1 MVRPF
6 KIFYRFASLGFVATR
21 MQAVDFFWL
30 TTYNRWATEIYNQAI
45 EALFKLFASVKNL
58 TGLKICMAQLELKN
72 VSVKF
77 GGLLALSSLSFT
89 IGGGKIV
96 GLIGPNGAGKTTVFN
111 VLTGVYQASEGD
123 VTFNGETLLGKRPY
137 VIFEKG
143 IARTFQN
150 IRLFSAMTAIENAMV
165 ARHCR
170 SKKGIVGAILRTG
183 SQKKEEAYIQEKAL
197 EALKFMGVDQY
208 ADTVASNLPYGLQ
221 RRLEIARAIASEP
234 QVLLLDEPAAGMN
247 PAESSEL
254 MKDISRISQ
263 LGIDVLLVEHDM
275 KVVMGVCDHIVCVD
289 HGVKIAE
296 GDSHEIQNNPK
307 VIEAYLGQPA
317 NQ

>member
-1 MVRPF
+1 
-6 KIFYRFASLGFVATR
+6 
-21 MQAVDFFWL
+21 
-30 TTYNRWATEIYNQAI
+30 
-45 EALFKLFASVKNL
+45 
-58 TGLKICMAQLELKN
+58 MAELELKN
-72 VSVKF
+72 ISVRF
-77 GGLLALSSLSFT
+77 GGLLALSDLSFT
-89 IGGGKIV
+89 IGNGRVV

-111 VLTGVYQASEGD
+111 VLTGVYQASGGD
-123 VTFNGETLLGKRPY
+123 VVFNGDSILGKRPY
-137 VIFEKG
+137 VIFERG

-150 IRLFSAMTAIENAMV
+150 IRLFSAMTAVENAMV

-170 SKKGIVGAILRTG
+170 AHTGIFGSILRTP
-183 SQKKEEAYIQEKAL
+183 SQRREEARIRAKAL
-197 EALKFMGVDQY
+197 EALSFMGVDQY
-208 ADTVASNLPYGLQ
+208 ADDVASSLPYGLQ

-234 QVLLLDEPAAGMN
+234 QVMLLDEPAAGMN
-247 PAESSEL
+247 PRESSEL
-254 MKDISRISQ
+254 MHDIARIKD

-296 GDSHEIQNNPK
+296 GDPSEIQNDPK

>member
-1 MVRPF
+1 
-6 KIFYRFASLGFVATR
+6 
-21 MQAVDFFWL
+21 
-30 TTYNRWATEIYNQAI
+30 
-45 EALFKLFASVKNL
+45 
-58 TGLKICMAQLELKN
+58 MAQLDLKN
-72 VSVKF
+72 ISVRF
-77 GGLLALSSLSFT
+77 GGLLALSDLSFT
-89 IGGGKIV
+89 IGNGRIV

-111 VLTGVYQASEGD
+111 VLTGVYQASAGD
-123 VTFNGETLLGKRPY
+123 VVFNGKSILGNRPY
-137 VIFEKG
+137 TIFEQG

-170 SKKGIVGAILRTG
+170 TRKGIVGSIFRTP
-183 SQKKEEAYIQEKAL
+183 SQRREEAWIREKAL
-197 EALKFMGVDQY
+197 EALTFMGVDRY

-234 QVLLLDEPAAGMN
+234 KVLLLDEPAAGMN
-247 PAESSEL
+247 PSESSEL
-254 MKDISRISQ
+254 MKDISRIKG

-296 GDSHEIQNNPK
+296 GNSQEIQNNPQ

>member
-1 MVRPF
+1 
-6 KIFYRFASLGFVATR
+6 L
-21 MQAVDFFWL
+21 
-30 TTYNRWATEIYNQAI
+30 
-45 EALFKLFASVKNL
+45 
-58 TGLKICMAQLELKN
+58 CMAQLEFKN
-72 VSVKF
+72 ISVRF
-77 GGLLALSSLSFT
+77 GGLLALSDLSFT
-89 IGGGKIV
+89 IGDGRIV

-123 VTFNGETLLGKRPY
+123 VSFNGESILGKKPY

-150 IRLFSAMTAIENAMV
+150 IRLFSAMTAVENAMV

-170 SKKGIVGAILRTG
+170 TSKGIIGSLLRTP
-183 SQKKEEAYIQEKAL
+183 SQKKEEAWIREKAL
-197 EALKFMGVDQY
+197 EALEFMGVDKY
-208 ADTVASNLPYGLQ
+208 ADSVASNLPYGLQ

-234 QVLLLDEPAAGMN
+234 KVLLLDEPAAGMN
-247 PAESSEL
+247 PSESSEL
-254 MKDISRISQ
+254 MKDIVRIKD

-275 KVVMGVCDHIVCVD
+275 KVVMGVCDHIICVD

-296 GDSHEIQNNPK
+296 GDSEEIQNNPN

>member
-1 MVRPF
+1 
-6 KIFYRFASLGFVATR
+6 
-21 MQAVDFFWL
+21 
-30 TTYNRWATEIYNQAI
+30 
-45 EALFKLFASVKNL
+45 
-58 TGLKICMAQLELKN
+58 MAQLELKN
-72 VSVKF
+72 ISVRF
-77 GGLLALSSLSFT
+77 GGLLALSDLSFT
-89 IGGGKIV
+89 IGEGRIV

-111 VLTGVYQASEGD
+111 VLTGVYKASEGD
-123 VTFNGETLLGKRPY
+123 VVFDGESILGNRPY
-137 VIFEKG
+137 VIFKKG

-150 IRLFSAMTAIENAMV
+150 IRLFSAMTALENAMV

-170 SKKGIVGAILRTG
+170 TSKGIVGSIFRTP
-183 SQKKEEAYIQEKAL
+183 SQQREEAWIREKAL
-197 EALKFMGVDQY
+197 EALTFMGVGKY
-208 ADTVASNLPYGLQ
+208 ADTVATNLPYGLQ

-234 QVLLLDEPAAGMN
+234 KVLLLDEPAAGMN
-247 PAESSEL
+247 PSESSEL
-254 MKDISRISQ
+254 MKDIARIKD

-296 GDSHEIQNNPK
+296 GNPQEIQNNPK

>member
-1 MVRPF
+1 
-6 KIFYRFASLGFVATR
+6 
-21 MQAVDFFWL
+21 
-30 TTYNRWATEIYNQAI
+30 
-45 EALFKLFASVKNL
+45 
-58 TGLKICMAQLELKN
+58 MAQLELKN
-72 VSVKF
+72 VSVRF
-77 GGLLALSSLSFT
+77 GGLLALSGLSFT
-89 IGGGKIV
+89 IGNGRIV

-123 VTFNGETLLGKRPY
+123 VVFNGRTILGKRPY
-137 VIFEKG
+137 TIFEQG

-150 IRLFSAMTAIENAMV
+150 IRLFSAMTAVENAMV

-170 SKKGIVGAILRTG
+170 SGKGVIGAILRTG
-183 SQKKEEAYIQEKAL
+183 SQKKEETYIRAKAL
-197 EALKFMGVDQY
+197 EALTFMGIDQY
-208 ADTVASNLPYGLQ
+208 ADTAASNLPYGLQ

-234 QVLLLDEPAAGMN
+234 KVLLLDEPAAGMN
-247 PAESSEL
+247 PAETSKL
-254 MKDISRISQ
+254 MKDITRIKE

-296 GDSHEIQNNPK
+296 GDSGEIQNNPK